1 MYTVNPFKSDRHL
14 FSRNTRKGYEKW
26 SPKGKYRGHYMAVRR
41 YEISVRVMKSI
52 SRVNAAIE
60 GKISQQ
66 CSIYYINNTEIPKP
80 LHLNIFLLPKARF
93 IM

>member
-1 MYTVNPFKSDRHL
+1 MYTLSTIKSDRHL

-26 SPKGKYRGHYMAVRR
+26 SPTDKYRGHYMAVRR

-52 SRVNAAIE
+52 SRVNATIE

-66 CSIYYINNTEIPKP
+66 CSIYYINTTEMPN
-80 LHLNIFLLPKARF
+80 HFT
-93 IM
+93 

>member
-1 MYTVNPFKSDRHL
+1 MYTVSSIMSDRHL

-26 SPKGKYRGHYMAVRR
+26 SPTGKYRGHYMAVRR

-52 SRVNAAIE
+52 SRVSAAIE

-66 CSIYYINNTEIPKP
+66 CSIYYINNTEMQN
-80 LHLNIFLLPKARF
+80 HFT
-93 IM
+93 

>member
-1 MYTVNPFKSDRHL
+1 MYTLSPIKSDRHL

-26 SPKGKYRGHYMAVRR
+26 SPTGKYRGHYVAVRR

-66 CSIYYINNTEIPKP
+66 CSIYYINTTEMP
-80 LHLNIFLLPKARF
+80 NRF
-93 IM
+93 T